1 MVIETTMSKTTH
13 KDPELLKVIDEATAS
28 TSNSVDA
35 LDKILNYKKEN
46 GLMGFHFSIY
56 PKGDINE
63 TLPDNEAIANEII
76 AIMREHAAGK
86 TEEDDI
92 THMEY

>member
-1 MVIETTMSKTTH
+1 MNKTTH
-13 KDPELLKVIDEATAS
+13 EDPELLKVIDEATAS
-28 TSNSVDA
+28 TSNSIDA

-63 TLPDNEAIANEII
+63 TLPDNEAIAREII
-76 AIMREHAAGK
+76 AIMKEHAAGK
-86 TEEDDI
+86 TEEVDI
-92 THMEY
+92 TNMEY

>member
-1 MVIETTMSKTTH
+1 MNKMAH
-13 KDPELLKVIDEATAS
+13 KDLELLKAIDEAVAS

-46 GLMGFHFSIY
+46 GLIGFHLSMY

-63 TLPDNEAIANEII
+63 TLPDNEAIASEII
-76 AIMREHAAGK
+76 AIMKEHASGK
-86 TEEDDI
+86 TKEVDI
-92 THMEY
+92 TNMKY

>member
-1 MVIETTMSKTTH
+1 MNKTTH
-13 KDPELLKVIDEATAS
+13 EDPELLKVIDEATAS
-28 TSNSVDA
+28 TSNSIDA

-63 TLPDNEAIANEII
+63 TLPDNEAIAREII
-76 AIMREHAAGK
+76 AIMTEHAAGK
-86 TEEDDI
+86 TEEVDI
-92 THMEY
+92 TNMEY